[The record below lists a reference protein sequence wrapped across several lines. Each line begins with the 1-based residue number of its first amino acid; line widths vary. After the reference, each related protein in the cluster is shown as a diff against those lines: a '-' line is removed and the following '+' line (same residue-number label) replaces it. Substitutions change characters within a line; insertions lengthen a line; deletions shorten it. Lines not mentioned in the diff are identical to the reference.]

1 MAAWWTLAEEYA
13 NQEAKGKGKGKAK
26 PEDLI
31 TDYRVRQ
38 DTPWTN
44 INTQDRADLQ
54 NSIDLPST
62 LDVQI
67 DLDVPRTISG
77 QTQFVTRYG
86 AGQRSLFHVLHCFSM
101 RCHECEY
108 VQGMGP
114 IAATLLCYFEP
125 EVSLLFT
132 AEHELISSE
141 LMPCWSDYTTH
152 MGCIQSSHLVSRGYW
167 RRSTFKRD

>member
-26 PEDLI
+26 AENLI
-31 TDYRVRQ
+31 TDYRVRLIFCLIGQ
-38 DTPWTN
+38 TYE
-44 INTQDRADLQ
+44 Q

-62 LDVQI
+62 FDVQI

-101 RCHECEY
+101 RCEECEY

-125 EVSLLFT
+125 EVSCFCFLCRL
-132 AEHELISSE
+132 ELTGSE
-141 LMPCWSDYTTH
+141 LTPSWSDCMIPT
-152 MGCIQSSHLVSRGYW
+152 GCIRSLHLVSL
-167 RRSTFKRD
+167 DC